1 MVDALEVWLRDRRV
15 GAITYLGGDRSIF
28 AFDDAYAEDPDR
40 PTLSLAFKSA
50 AGGLLRDVRSTRA
63 RVHPFFSN
71 LLPEGPLREYLAR
84 RAGVKPIRELHLLA
98 ALGEDLPGA
107 VTIRTARGTAL
118 PVEEAMSRS
127 AGGGGATALR
137 FSLAGVQLKFSAVEK
152 ARGGLTI
159 PAHGA
164 GGDWIVK
171 LPSTRFAGV
180 SENEFS
186 MMSLAR
192 SVGIE
197 VPDTRLLAL
206 DEIEGLPEDIG
217 RLQGAAYAVARFDRP
232 GEGGRLHIED
242 FAQVFAVFPEA
253 KYERASY
260 RNIAQ
265 VLWRETGEA
274 GLLEFV
280 RRLVFSALIGNAD
293 MHLKNWSLIYRDGR
307 TPSLAP
313 AYDLVST
320 TAYLPDDKAALKV
333 ARSKAWRDFSEDEL
347 AALADG
353 AGAPRRM
360 VIKAALAT
368 VETFRDVWAREW
380 PHLPIA
386 DEVRASVEAQLD
398 RVPIAA
404 GAVARPG

>member
-1 MVDALEVWLRDRRV
+1 
-15 GAITYLGGDRSIF
+15 
-28 AFDDAYAEDPDR
+28 
-40 PTLSLAFKSA
+40 
-50 AGGLLRDVRSTRA
+50 
-63 RVHPFFSN
+63 
-71 LLPEGPLREYLAR
+71 
-84 RAGVKPIRELHLLA
+84 
-98 ALGEDLPGA
+98 
-107 VTIRTARGTAL
+107 
-118 PVEEAMSRS
+118 
-127 AGGGGATALR
+127 
-137 FSLAGVQLKFSAVEK
+137 
-152 ARGGLTI
+152 I

-171 LPSTRFAGV
+171 LPSTRLPGV

-242 FAQVFAVFPEA
+242 FAQVFGVFPEA

-265 VLWRETGEA
+265 VLWRETGED
-274 GLLEFV
+274 GLSEFV

-307 TPSLAP
+307 TPSLSP

-320 TAYLPDDKAALKV
+320 MAYLPDDKAALKV

-368 VETFRDVWAREW
+368 VETFRDV
-380 PHLPIA
+380 
-386 DEVRASVEAQLD
+386 
-398 RVPIAA
+398 
-404 GAVARPG
+404 

>member
-1 MVDALEVWLRDRRV
+1 MVGSLDVWLADRRV

-50 AGGLLRDVRSTRA
+50 TGGLLRDVRATRA
-63 RVHPFFSN
+63 RVHPYFSN
-71 LLPEGPLREYLAR
+71 LLPEGPLRDYLAR
-84 RAGVKPIRELHLLA
+84 RAGVKPTREVHLLA
-98 ALGEDLPGA
+98 ALGDDLPGA
-107 VTIRTARGTAL
+107 VTIRSADRAPL
-118 PVEEAMSRS
+118 PTDDERS
-127 AGGGGATALR
+127 LHAGGGAPTALR

-197 VPDTRLLAL
+197 IPEMRLLAL
-206 DEIEGLPEDIG
+206 AEIEGLPDDIG
-217 RLQGAAYAVARFDRP
+217 RLEGAAYAVARFDRP
-232 GEGGRLHIED
+232 REGGRLHIED
-242 FAQVFAVFPEA
+242 FAQVFGVFPEA

-265 VLWRETGEA
+265 VVWRETGEA

-280 RRLVFSALIGNAD
+280 RRLVFTALIGNAD

-307 TPSLAP
+307 TPTLTP

-320 TAYLPDDKAALKV
+320 TAYLPDDNAALKV
-333 ARSKAWRDFSEDEL
+333 ATSKAWQDFDEDEL

-353 AGAPRRM
+353 AGAPRRP
-360 VIKAALAT
+360 VIRTARST
-368 VETFRDVWAREW
+368 VEAFRTAWTRER

-386 DEVRASVEAQLD
+386 KGVQAAVEAQLS
-398 RVPIAA
+398 RVPIARPATQA
-404 GAVARPG
+404 G

>member
-1 MVDALEVWLRDRRV
+1 
-15 GAITYLGGDRSIF
+15 
-28 AFDDAYAEDPDR
+28 
-40 PTLSLAFKSA
+40 
-50 AGGLLRDVRSTRA
+50 
-63 RVHPFFSN
+63 
-71 LLPEGPLREYLAR
+71 
-84 RAGVKPIRELHLLA
+84 
-98 ALGEDLPGA
+98 
-107 VTIRTARGTAL
+107 
-118 PVEEAMSRS
+118 
-127 AGGGGATALR
+127 
-137 FSLAGVQLKFSAVEK
+137 
-152 ARGGLTI
+152 
-159 PAHGA
+159 
-164 GGDWIVK
+164 
-171 LPSTRFAGV
+171 
-180 SENEFS
+180 
-186 MMSLAR
+186 
-192 SVGIE
+192 
-197 VPDTRLLAL
+197 
-206 DEIEGLPEDIG
+206 
-217 RLQGAAYAVARFDRP
+217 VARFDRP

-347 AALADG
+347 ATLADG